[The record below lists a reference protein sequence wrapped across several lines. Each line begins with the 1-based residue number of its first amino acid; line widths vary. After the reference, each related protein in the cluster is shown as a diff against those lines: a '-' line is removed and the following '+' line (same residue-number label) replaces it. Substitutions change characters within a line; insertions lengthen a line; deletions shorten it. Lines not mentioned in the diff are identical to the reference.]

1 MKSEGQRGFTLVE
14 LMISVSI
21 MIILFSMLIV
31 IFKATQESFIKANAL
46 QDVINTSRIII
57 ERMHAEISAAF
68 FDEQGK
74 ASLVGLDET
83 TGRMKNRS
91 AGDELFFCIP
101 LTELEDSDI
110 AEVGYWLRDDGNLM
124 RHYQA
129 DADFDFVTADIDD
142 AFGLIVREL
151 QFTFFDG
158 SNYVTT
164 WDSRPGAAQ
173 EGKAP
178 KTVKVAFRVSDDDN
192 MIVKDFETIVFI
204 SSGKRY

>member
-1 MKSEGQRGFTLVE
+1 MVE

-21 MIILFSMLIV
+21 MLILFSMLIV
-31 IFKATQESFIKANAL
+31 IFKATQESFEKAGAL
-46 QDVINTSRIII
+46 QDVINTSRMII
-57 ERMHAEISAAF
+57 ERMHDEVSAAF
-68 FDEQGK
+68 FDQQGR

-83 TGRMKNRS
+83 TGKIKPAS

-101 LTELEDSDI
+101 LTELQDSDFDPAT
-110 AEVGYWLRDDGNLM
+110 AEADDEL
-124 RHYQA
+124 
-129 DADFDFVTADIDD
+129 
-142 AFGLIVREL
+142 GLIVKEL

-158 SNYVTT
+158 NAYVTT

-178 KTVKVAFRVSDDDN
+178 KTVKVAFRVSDSDN

>member
-1 MKSEGQRGFTLVE
+1 MVE
-14 LMISVSI
+14 LMISLSI
-21 MIILFSMLIV
+21 MLILFSMLIV
-31 IFKATQESFIKANAL
+31 IFKATQESFEKASAL

-57 ERMHAEISAAF
+57 ERMHDEVSAAF
-68 FDEQGK
+68 FDQQGRTN
-74 ASLVGLDET
+74 LVGLDET
-83 TGRMKNRS
+83 TGKIKASS

-110 AEVGYWLRDDGNLM
+110 VEVGYWLRSDGNLM

-129 DADFDFVTADIDD
+129 DADFDPATAEADD
-142 AFGLIVREL
+142 ELGLIVKEL

-158 SNYVTT
+158 NAYVTT

-173 EGKAP
+173 DGKAP

>member
-1 MKSEGQRGFTLVE
+1 MVE

-21 MIILFSMLIV
+21 MLILFSMLIV
-31 IFKATQESFIKANAL
+31 IFKATQESFEKASAL

-57 ERMHAEISAAF
+57 ERMHDEVSAAF
-68 FDEQGK
+68 FDQQGR
-74 ASLVGLDET
+74 ANLVGLDET
-83 TGRMKNRS
+83 TGKIKTDS

-110 AEVGYWLRDDGNLM
+110 AEVGYWLRGDGNLM

-129 DADFDFVTADIDD
+129 DADFDATTADADD
-142 AFGLIVREL
+142 ELGLIVRDI

-158 SNYVTT
+158 SAYVTT